1 MTQSVEASKFSPLAT
16 VLLLAVILAVSVAV
30 GCAAWWLWSGAQP
43 LNERNCAKWY
53 SRLFRGRL
61 CFVIAILIWH
71 TFLSGVRKLAG
82 VADNP
87 AAGVKGYCA
96 NQSVKDD
103 RRTTLPA

>member
-43 LNERNCAKWY
+43 LNDAQLREMVLKAISLWA
-53 SRLFRGRL
+53 L

-71 TFLSGVRKLAG
+71 TFLNGVRKLVGA
-82 VADNP
+82 
-87 AAGVKGYCA
+87 
-96 NQSVKDD
+96 S
-103 RRTTLPA
+103 RTTPPPPPVCKPIP